1 VIQISLVT
9 KETVQVGREV
19 TESIINVTD
28 TWNQVN
34 LIIPVMKVIFAG
46 REATEGTISIIGGH
60 IMQR

>member
-1 VIQISLVT
+1 M
-9 KETVQVGREV
+9 KETVQIGREV

-34 LIIPVMKVIFAG
+34 LIIPVMKVIFTG

-60 IMQR
+60 IIQR